1 MDADFGFMDERLH
14 GFYKSLL
21 CRGVNVVAEAEEK
34 KCEKHLY
41 IANGSGLSF
50 VTQALCPPSFEKDYF
65 VFIKHNQLSLPLLVE
80 EVLSQVSKR
89 VFAGDQWPVIAPP
102 RCHLATNHVRVSSDM
117 DLERLKRA
125 LMGGVTSFSIWRD
138 GDDELSEEEVA
149 PINMIL
155 RILEEKRGKLTSV
168 SMPKVD
174 QTDIYLTYVS
184 SKLFLF

>member
-34 KCEKHLY
+34 RCEKHLY

-50 VTQALCPPSFEKDYF
+50 VTQALRPPSFEEDYY

-89 VFAGDQWPVIAPP
+89 VFAGDSEPL